1 MKSIV
6 NIVNFNDCTISTPF
20 FCIYVCMSLHEY
32 EGELSTT

>member
-20 FCIYVCMSLHEY
+20 FVCMFACLHDY

>member
-20 FCIYVCMSLHEY
+20 FVFMFACLCMTMREN
-32 EGELSTT
+32 